1 MIGKDISLLMYSHSS
16 YSDVWPLF
24 VGQTE
29 KYLSEIKKY
38 AFVDGKQEMLPAD
51 WNIIS
56 YDDELSY
63 NRRMAYGL
71 RHINTKYCI
80 LHHEDMPL
88 YSAPQMD
95 KLSELVDIMEKEKNV
110 SFIRLIKNT
119 LSGERPFKSY
129 DNLFTVSAHSNL
141 LFVVQPT
148 IWRTDKLFEVY
159 YKTEVNHI
167 REFENESH
175 WTCLAHGIE
184 GLYYYDGAP
193 QKGTYHF
200 DSNIYP
206 YVATAIVKG
215 QWNMSGYPEELGDLG
230 KTYSIDFSKRG
241 TV

>member
-1 MIGKDISLLMYSHSS
+1 MNRDISLLMYSHSS
-16 YSDVWPLF
+16 YSDVWSMF
-24 VGQTE
+24 TGQTD
-29 KYLSEIKKY
+29 KYLPDITKY
-38 AFVDGKQEMLPAD
+38 AFVDAKQELLPED
-51 WNIIS
+51 WNVINYEES
-56 YDDELSY
+56 LSY

-71 RHINTKYCI
+71 RHISTKYCI

-88 YSAPQMD
+88 YSAPQIEKME
-95 KLSELVDIMEKEKNV
+95 ELVDIMEQEQDV

-119 LSGERPFKSY
+119 ISGESPFKSY
-129 DNLFTVSAHSNL
+129 ENLFRVSEHSNL

-148 IWRTDKLFEVY
+148 IWKTEKLFEVY
-159 YKTEVNHI
+159 YKTEVSHI

-184 GLYYYDGAP
+184 GLYYYDGAA
-193 QKGTYHF
+193 QKGIYHF

-215 QWNMSGYPEELGDLG
+215 QWNLSGYPDELGELG
-230 KTYSIDFSKRG
+230 KTYNIDFSKRG